1 MKRLGT
7 LGVMVAAL
15 SLLALASPAAAE
27 SRIEKTL
34 ELQPGGHFTLESEVG
49 SVTVTG
55 ASRPG
60 ARIVVTSERD
70 DLNSELE
77 ITFTNSPGWASVT
90 ARRKNESF
98 WSHGLS
104 VHFEIE
110 VPTETR
116 TEIHT
121 GGGGISISGLR
132 GAADAKTSGG
142 PIEVAGLI
150 GSLEA
155 YTSGGPIRVREVTGN
170 AQVGTSGGPI
180 DVEALDGSLKAHT
193 SGGGIRINRVSG
205 YVEAKTSGGPI
216 HATYSPGNRHG
227 GELDTSGGPIEV
239 AIDPSANLNLDA
251 STSGGS
257 VSSDLP
263 VRVVGTVS
271 PSRMQGSIGTGGEE
285 LRLHTSGGSI
295 HIHAL

>member
-1 MKRLGT
+1 M
-7 LGVMVAAL
+7 
-15 SLLALASPAAAE
+15 
-27 SRIEKTL
+27 
-34 ELQPGGHFTLESEVG
+34 
-49 SVTVTG
+49 TG

-60 ARIVVTSERD
+60 AHIVVTSERD

-180 DVEALDGSLKAHT
+180 DVEALDGNLKAHT

-271 PSRMQGSIGTGGEE
+271 PSRMQGSIGAGGEE